1 MEFRDY
7 IDTLRRRWIG
17 ISVFLVLGLVVA
29 GVLAFLA
36 VPKYQAASRVFVATQ
51 SAGSA
56 IEAFQGGS
64 YTQQR
69 MQSYVE
75 VASGPIVLDEVI
87 DELDLDISADDLAG
101 AISARVVP
109 DTVLIEI
116 IATDED
122 PEAAAELA
130 NAVAMSLRDVVV
142 DQLEEAVGGEGS
154 LVNLTLVKRASVPD
168 DPSSPV
174 IPLYFGIGGIFGL
187 MLGLAFGFIRQA
199 LDTRLH
205 SERDVRAVTD
215 EPIVGGFVYDS
226 TASES
231 PLIIHGDPRSSRA
244 EAFRS
249 LRTNLQFI
257 DFESNQRAFVVTSSL
272 PSEGKTTTAVNL
284 AIALAESGKKTLLID
299 ADLRRPRVADYMAV
313 EGGAGLSDVLINA
326 ASLDEVLQPWGESG
340 NLWVLPAGA
349 HPPNPSEL
357 LGSRTMVALLELI
370 HGSFEQVIID
380 APPLLPVTDGAI
392 LSKITDGAL
401 LVCAVGLVRAPQL
414 RQALEQLGNINANVL
429 GLVVNMLP
437 TRGPDS
443 YGTYGYEYVE
453 KS

>member
-7 IDTLRRRWIG
+7 VDTLRRRWIG
-17 ISVFLVLGLVVA
+17 ITVFLVVGLA
-29 GVLAFLA
+29 ISGALAFLA
-36 VPKYQAASRVFVATQ
+36 VPTYQAASRVFVATQ

-87 DELDLDISADDLAG
+87 AELDLDTTAEELSSS
-101 AISARVVP
+101 ISARVVP

-116 IATDED
+116 VVTDES
-122 PEAAAELA
+122 PEEAADLA
-130 NAVAMSLRDVVV
+130 NAVARSLRDVVV
-142 DQLEEAVGGEGS
+142 DELEEAVGGEGS
-154 LVNLTLVKRASVPD
+154 LVNLTLVKRASVPSE
-168 DPSSPV
+168 PSSPV
-174 IPLYFGIGGIFGL
+174 IPLYLGIGAIFGL
-187 MLGLAFGFIRQA
+187 ALGLAFAFIRQA

-215 EPIVGGFVYDS
+215 EPIVGGFVFDP
-226 TASES
+226 TAAQA
-231 PLIIHGDPRSSRA
+231 PLIIHSGPQSSRA
-244 EAFRS
+244 EAFRT

-257 DFESNQRAFVVTSSL
+257 DFESDHRAYVVTSSL

-284 AIALAESGKKTLLID
+284 AIALAESGKRTLLID
-299 ADLRRPRVADYMAV
+299 ADLRRPRVADYMAI
-313 EGGAGLSDVLINA
+313 EGGAGLSDVLINSA
-326 ASLDEVLQPWGESG
+326 TLEDVVQPWGESG

-357 LGSRTMVALLELI
+357 LGSRSMMALLDLI
-370 HGSFEQVIID
+370 RANFDQVIID

-414 RQALEQLGNINANVL
+414 RQALEQLQNIHANVL
-429 GLVVNMLP
+429 GLVINMLP

-443 YGTYGYEYVE
+443 YGTYGYEYVD
-453 KS
+453 KA